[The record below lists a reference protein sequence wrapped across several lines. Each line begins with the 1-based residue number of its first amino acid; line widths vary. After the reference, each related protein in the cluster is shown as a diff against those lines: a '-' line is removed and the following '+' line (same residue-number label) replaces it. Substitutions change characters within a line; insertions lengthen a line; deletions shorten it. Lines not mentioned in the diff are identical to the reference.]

1 MPVGSVSA
9 VPSQMVALL
18 SSIQQTQSAELAVA
32 TQLGQGGQ
40 ATAAA
45 LNPALGQL
53 VNLSA

>member
-18 SSIQQTQSAELAVA
+18 SSIQQTQSAELAMA

-40 ATAAA
+40 AIAAA

>member
-18 SSIQQTQSAELAVA
+18 SSIQQTQSAELAAA